1 MKDKETI
8 DEYFARTLVVANEMT
23 AQGKQSMHTTVVEIV
38 LRSVTTKFNYVV
50 CSIEESND
58 VTTLSINELQGS
70 LLINEHRMK
79 INKRKNNKLSRLQTL
94 VEAPIVIKEESVVAL
109 VDVSEEDSTYIRFN
123 VINVTR

>member
-8 DEYFARTLVVANEMT
+8 NEYFARTLVVANEMT

-58 VTTLSINELQGS
+58 VTTLSIDELQGS
-70 LLINEHRMK
+70 LLINEQRMK
-79 INKRKNNKLSRLQTL
+79 INKRKNNKLSRLQTM
-94 VEAPIVIKEESVVAL
+94 VEAPTVIKEESVVAL
-109 VDVSEEDSTYIRFN
+109 VDVPEEDSTYIRFN